1 MRVCKVTALFLVAVS
16 LAFIPTAVQAAKKDT
31 IVYGT
36 TEKVSDMDT
45 AKAYDFHTWEIFYN
59 IYQGLLQYPAGKT
72 NLVPGLAESYSISKD
87 GREYTFKLRKGL

>member
-1 MRVCKVTALFLVAVS
+1 MRVWKLIVLSMVVFC
-16 LAFIPTAVQAAKKDT
+16 LAFIPTAGSAASKDT

-59 IYQGLLQYPAGKT
+59 VYQGLLSYPAGKT
-72 NLVPGLAESYSISKD
+72 NIVPGLAESFYCQQRWKRIH
-87 GREYTFKLRKGL
+87 L

>member
-1 MRVCKVTALFLVAVS
+1 MRGLKTTVFVLAAFC
-16 LAFIPTAVQAAKKDT
+16 LAFLPMTASAATGGT

-59 IYQGLLQYPAGKT
+59 VYQGLLRYPAGQT
-72 NLVPGLAESYSISKD
+72 NIVPDL
-87 GREYTFKLRKGL
+87 L